1 MNGAISH
8 IGLQWEFLGKASWA
22 PRYRFSTVFSDPRL
36 PAEPVCVIFGG
47 YQSGSSELFSDA
59 WATSDGRR
67 WFKISK
73 RIPPGSISGAS
84 VAVLAGLEYEKQP
97 LPVLLDASMTAVGEA
112 SLPPFVVAAG
122 YDSNNDRI
130 NTCWMRFAAGVIAHS
145 SATSATLSH
154 IVLFGIISA
163 ASFTQ

>member
-1 MNGAISH
+1 MVPYLILACNGNFGESK
-8 IGLQWEFLGKASWA
+8 LGT
-22 PRYRFSTVFSDPRL
+22 RYPVFDGIFSDPRL

-84 VAVLAGLEYEKQP
+84 VAVLADTNLRSSHCP
-97 LPVLLDASMTAVGEA
+97 CS
-112 SLPPFVVAAG
+112 
-122 YDSNNDRI
+122 
-130 NTCWMRFAAGVIAHS
+130 WMQA
-145 SATSATLSH
+145 
-154 IVLFGIISA
+154 
-163 ASFTQ
+163 